1 MQVDKKKL
9 LFSMITFAIIIGVS
23 FLYINA
29 SQPTSIDYNSMVQV
43 VNSIENTRAKEVVL
57 DLYYAPVYSTSTT
70 IEEKDGDYPETENQQ
85 EDANHNEEF
94 KEEIKKLS
102 VLSGMEL
109 EEEVRE
115 IVEKIVSENLKR
127 DDISWNP
134 EFVDKYVKKYC
145 PEYLPVIKEK

>member
-1 MQVDKKKL
+1 MNKKKL
-9 LFSMITFAIIIGVS
+9 FCSILTFAIIIGVS

-43 VNSIENTRAKEVVL
+43 VNSIDNDRAKEVVL

-70 IEEKDGDYPETENQQ
+70 NEEKDEDPPETANQQ
-85 EDANHNEEF
+85 EDANNNEEF

-102 VLSGMEL
+102 VVSGAEL
-109 EEEVRE
+109 EEEVRK
-115 IVEKIVSENLKR
+115 IVEKILDENIKR
-127 DDISWNP
+127 DNISWNP

-145 PEYLPVIKEK
+145 PEYLSVVEEK